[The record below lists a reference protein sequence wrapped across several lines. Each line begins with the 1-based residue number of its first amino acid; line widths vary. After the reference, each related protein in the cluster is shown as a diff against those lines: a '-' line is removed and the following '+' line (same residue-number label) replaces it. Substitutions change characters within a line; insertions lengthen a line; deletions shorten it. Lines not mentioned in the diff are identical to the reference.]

1 MASIIQKTKNNRTT
15 VVYLNNDETSPLFVH
30 DYGYHKTEPNHT
42 FGPAI
47 RPYFLIHL
55 IASGK
60 GTFEKAGVKTT
71 LSVGDA
77 FIIRPGE
84 VTVYSAD
91 KNDPWEYYWISFS
104 GIWAETVMRKTTTE
118 SCVKAK
124 KGGLM
129 SLIDVTKNSITN
141 DVELLSVLF
150 SVLNSIKS
158 DEKME
163 DSDVI
168 NLAVNYIEKNYF
180 RNFNA
185 STLADNLKVSRSYF
199 TTTFTNKT
207 GETPYNYLLKVRIK
221 KAQDY
226 LKNSNLSVTEIAYS
240 VGFSSIERFS
250 EMFKKHTGQS
260 PSKYRNYNRGNNE

>member
-1 MASIIQKTKNNRTT
+1 MASIIQTTKNNR
-15 VVYLNNDETSPLFVH
+15 VYVAHLNNEDEPLYVH
-30 DYGYHKTEPNHT
+30 DYGYHKTEPMHT

-47 RPYFLIHL
+47 RPYFLIHI

-60 GTFEKAGVKTT
+60 GVFEKAGVKTT
-71 LSVGDA
+71 LSSGDA

-104 GIWAETVMRKTTTE
+104 GFWAETVMRKATND

-124 KGGLM
+124 KAGLM
-129 SLIDVTKNSITN
+129 ALIDAVQNGVTN
-141 DVELLSVLF
+141 DVELLSILF
-150 SVLNSIKS
+150 TVLNSIKS
-158 DEKME
+158 D
-163 DSDVI
+163 DVNESTDVV
-168 NLAVNYIEKNYF
+168 NLAVNYIENNYF

-226 LKNSNLSVTEIAYS
+226 LKNSNLSITEIAYS

>member
-1 MASIIQKTKNNRTT
+1 MASIIKTIRDNRTHIT
-15 VVYLNNDETSPLFVH
+15 HLYENKSEPLYVH

-71 LSVGDA
+71 LTAGDA

-91 KNDPWEYYWISFS
+91 NNTPWEYYWISFS
-104 GIWAETVMRKTTTE
+104 GVWAETVMRKTTTDT
-118 SCVKAK
+118 CVKAK

-129 SLIDVTKNSITN
+129 ALIDATKNTITN

-150 SVLNSIKS
+150 SVLNSIKN
-158 DEKME
+158 DEIKE
-163 DSDVI
+163 DSDVV
-168 NLAVNYIEKNYF
+168 NLAVNYIENNYF

-199 TTTFTNKT
+199 TTTFANKT

-250 EMFKKHTGQS
+250 EMFKKHTGYS
-260 PSKYRNYNRGNNE
+260 PSKYRDLHRGNNE